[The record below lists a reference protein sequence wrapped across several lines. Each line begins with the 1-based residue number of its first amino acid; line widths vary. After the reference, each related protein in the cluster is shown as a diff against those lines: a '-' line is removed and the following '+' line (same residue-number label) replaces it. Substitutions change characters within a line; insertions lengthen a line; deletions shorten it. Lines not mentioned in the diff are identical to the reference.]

1 MEILSLAAGG
11 DGVARLAEGLTL
23 FVPFAAP
30 GDRVRVRI
38 VARHRRFARGE
49 ITELLRAGPGRCAPR
64 CGVFGR
70 CGGCEWQHL
79 DYSEQVAAKR
89 DILRDALVR
98 IGGWG
103 AVPELS
109 FTPSPSPY
117 FYRARARWLTRSGA
131 VGYRERAS
139 HALCAPDVC
148 PILVSSLGAEL
159 SRLAGTEPEDP
170 AGEVEFEWEAI
181 AGHDDHVRST
191 RLGPGGRLESAA
203 GAPHRGIEL
212 RVGGDL
218 LTISP
223 GTFIQ
228 ANRLLHEQ
236 LHQAVIVCAGSGR
249 HVLELYAG
257 AGFFTLALARRFA
270 AVEAVEASPGAV
282 ADLQSNLRAAGL
294 DGVRVIEGDVE
305 KVLAS
310 APAPAPDVVLLD
322 PPRAGLS
329 TEAVD
334 RLAALQA
341 PRIVY
346 LSCDPATLSR
356 DSAGLRQHG
365 YALESVRGFDLFPQT
380 SHVEALAVMV
390 RSADPER

>member
-1 MEILSLAAGG
+1 MEILGLAAGG
-11 DGVARLAEGLTL
+11 DGVARLPEGLTL
-23 FVPFAAP
+23 FVPFAAA
-30 GDRVRVRI
+30 GDRVRVRV

-49 ITELLRAGPGRCAPR
+49 ISQLLEAGPGRREPR
-64 CGVFGR
+64 CEVFGR

-79 DYSEQVAAKR
+79 DYPVQVEAKR

-103 AVPELS
+103 SIPELS

-117 FYRARARWLTRSGA
+117 FYRARARWLARPGA

-139 HALCAPDVC
+139 HALCAVEAC
-148 PILVSSLGAEL
+148 PILVSSLEAEL
-159 SRLAGTEPEDP
+159 SRLAGSGPENMS
-170 AGEVEFEWEAI
+170 GSGEFEWEAI
-181 AGHDDHVRST
+181 AGYDEQVRST
-191 RLGPGGRLESAA
+191 RLGPGGRPEFARQSRHPA
-203 GAPHRGIEL
+203 IEL
-212 RVGGDL
+212 SVGGDL

-228 ANRLLHEQ
+228 ANRLLHDA
-236 LHQAVIVCAGSGR
+236 LHQAVIACAGSGR
-249 HVLELYAG
+249 RILELYAG

-270 AVEAVEASPGAV
+270 AVEAVEASAGAV
-282 ADLQSNLRAAGL
+282 ADLRSNLRAAGL
-294 DGVRVIEGDVE
+294 DGVHVVEGDAE

-310 APAPAPDVVLLD
+310 APASAPDVILLD

-329 TEAVD
+329 TEALS
-334 RLAALQA
+334 RMAALQA

-356 DSAGLRQHG
+356 DSARLRQHG

-390 RSADPER
+390 KSADQG